1 MFKFLSRMRK
11 GSVGGANPLDE
22 SASMGVDPYLAEIT
36 TVLGRSEAIV
46 DSDGRSTIQDEGQR
60 TQRTDIS

>member
-1 MFKFLSRMRK
+1 MFKFLSRFRK
-11 GSVGGANPLDE
+11 AAVGGTNPLDE

-36 TVLGRSEAIV
+36 TVLGRSEAV
-46 DSDGRSTIQDEGQR
+46 ADSDGRSTMQDEGQR